1 MSPPI
6 NLDGDTVD
14 AITIDGESVSEVT
27 VGGDVVFITG
37 PPDKQNLQSRYPAS
51 SFSLSD
57 GDTISSAW
65 TDTQGSFDAA
75 VNGSP
80 TYRSSATPSGDP
92 AVEFAG
98 SSYFDTGFI
107 QDTTESRSLYV
118 VRLVDDTANFN
129 VVYGAEGSNN
139 GTLNASYYRK
149 EDNDTRRALYANGN
163 GTFGTMTRGSFVID
177 SLIANNGTLEW
188 YVDGSTLGTVEYTGS
203 GSIGFA
209 DFIGARSLGG
219 GADLQ
224 FEGQIADILRY
235 DVSHGDQTRSDVE
248 TFLNDE
254 YSVFLLVPE
263 SHISAR

>member
-98 SSYFDTGFI
+98 SSYFDTGFV
-107 QDTTESRSLYV
+107 QNTDNTRSLYV
-118 VRLVDDTANFN
+118 VRRADSTGSFN
-129 VVYGAEGSNN
+129 TIYGAEGS
-139 GTLNASYYRK
+139 GGLNADYLRK
-149 EDNDTRRALYANGN
+149 EDNGDRRAVYANGN
-163 GTFGTMTRGSFVID
+163 TTFGTMTTGSFVID
-177 SLIANNGTLEW
+177 SLIA
-188 YVDGSTLGTVEYTGS
+188 DGSTLNWYVNGSNVGSVSYTGQ
-203 GSIGFA
+203 GSIGFNDYIA
-209 DFIGARSLGG
+209 ARNATGS
-219 GADLQ
+219 ADLQ
-224 FEGQIADILRY
+224 FSGEIADILRY
-235 DVSHGDQTRSDVE
+235 TVGHSSSTRSDVE
-248 TFLNDE
+248 SFLNSE
-254 YSVFLLVPE
+254 YSVF
-263 SHISAR
+263 